1 MTLREGCQATERLS
15 AEVFYEDKAAALDAN
30 LGRRFAPSEALPKID
45 YGRRSILAPDSVS
58 TVGGAGGTA
67 GIVVV
72 VVSVSLIKIVAGPG

>member
-1 MTLREGCQATERLS
+1 MMQTLGDGLHHSEG
-15 AEVFYEDKAAALDAN
+15 
-30 LGRRFAPSEALPKID
+30 LPKID

-58 TVGGAGGTA
+58 TVGGAGGIA